1 MSASRVWI
9 SAMRWGSLARSASA
23 SSAPRSRSAAST
35 ISIRL
40 SGPSGASCG
49 SRPMRA
55 RAGSAI
61 EPCSGAISPAI
72 TRNSVDLPAP
82 LRPISPTRAPAGTR
96 AEAPS
101 SRLRPAM
108 RTERSSITSMR
119 PVLAGGAPGCK
130 SSRCRRIG
138 RRSGGAKGG
147 GEVFLLVR
155 HQFGLPCELR
165 RGVQHQRRRGA
176 GLVGR
181 RGDDADIFR
190 DLAGPERRLLD
201 VVRDLQ
207 GRGLLLLDGTRDLG
221 RNAVDLADG
230 LADPADRP
238 GRGLRLALDTRDLR
252 ANLFGGLGGLIGETL
267 DLGGNDGEALAGLA
281 GARRLDRGVEGEQV
295 GLGGHVFD

>member
-35 ISIRL
+35 ISMRL

-49 SRPMRA
+49 RRPMRA
-55 RAGSAI
+55 RAGSTIA
-61 EPCSGAISPAI
+61 PCSGAISPAI

-82 LRPISPTRAPAGTR
+82 LRPISPARAPAGPR

-130 SSRCRRIG
+130 SLRCQRTG
-138 RRSGGAKGG
+138 RRSGDAKGG
-147 GEVFLLVR
+147 EEVFHLLA

-165 RGVQHQRRRGA
+165 RGVQHQGRRGA

-201 VVRDLQ
+201 VVRDLL
-207 GRGLLLLDGTRDLG
+207 GRGLLLLDRTRDLG

-230 LADPADRP
+230 LADRADLR
-238 GRGLRLALDTRDLR
+238 GRGLRIALDARDLR
-252 ANLFGGLGGLIGETL
+252 ADLFGLPVGLIGETF
-267 DLGGNDGEALAGLA
+267 DRCGN
-281 GARRLDRGVEGEQV
+281 
-295 GLGGHVFD
+295 